1 MAKAK
6 ESFSKKEKE
15 KKRLKQRQDKQEKMQ
30 DRKANGKKTNKL
42 EDMMAYVDEN
52 GNLSD
57 TPPDPR
63 YKKKFN
69 SEDMIIGVP
78 KQVDTPDVPRLGT
91 VVFFNEQKGFGFITD
106 KESGERIFIH
116 ANNLSMEVKE
126 NDRVEFEIE
135 RGPRGLSAVNVK
147 IVTG

>member
-30 DRKANGKKTNKL
+30 DRKANGKKTSL

-52 GNLSD
+52 GNLSS

-63 YKKKFN
+63 NMKKFN

-78 KQVDTPDVPRLGT
+78 KHVDVPDVPRIGM
-91 VVFFNEQKGFGFITD
+91 VAFFNDQKGFGFIND
-106 KESGERIFIH
+106 KESGERIFVH
-116 ANNLSMEVKE
+116 ANNLSEQLKE
-126 NDRVEFEIE
+126 NDKVEFEIE
-135 RGPRGLSAVNVK
+135 RGPRGLSAVNVRLVK
-147 IVTG
+147 G